1 MEKQINRSPV
11 SHPLTIETAN
21 NWQGTITGLSTMRQ
35 VEAAKKRMEK
45 ADAAIPAYVDR
56 PSDEPPDLKRHR
68 NLVAALREAQ
78 NRYMYLI
85 ARLRS

>member
-1 MEKQINRSPV
+1 MSTMKQI
-11 SHPLTIETAN
+11 A
-21 NWQGTITGLSTMRQ
+21 
-35 VEAAKKRMEK
+35 AAKKRMEK
-45 ADAAIPAYVDR
+45 ADAALRAYVDR

-78 NRYMYLI
+78 NRYMTLI

>member
-1 MEKQINRSPV
+1 M
-11 SHPLTIETAN
+11 
-21 NWQGTITGLSTMRQ
+21 STMKQ

-45 ADAAIPAYVDR
+45 ADAALHAYVDR
-56 PSDEPPDLKRHR
+56 TADEPPDLKRHR
-68 NLVAALREAQ
+68 NLVAALREAR